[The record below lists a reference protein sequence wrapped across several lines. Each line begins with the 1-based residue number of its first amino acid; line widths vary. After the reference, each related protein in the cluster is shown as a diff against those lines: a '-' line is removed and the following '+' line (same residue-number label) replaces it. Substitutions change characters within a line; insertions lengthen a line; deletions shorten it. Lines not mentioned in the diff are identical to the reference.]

1 MTATDPT
8 RPARGRRALER
19 GRNGGRKGAD
29 ASHVTGTDKATVTTR
44 GTPQGATQGTPEGA
58 TQGASQGATQGTA
71 QGATQGTAQGAAK
84 GARSRRSPART
95 RLRRLQFRLTLAYT
109 LVTLAGVSVLSWMVI
124 RTDERSWHAAEYD
137 EMGRRAAVSTSLI
150 YYTDAGIQ
158 LDGLYDD
165 EATQGRPQVT
175 VLRRAPGGTLKRI
188 FTSQGQA
195 EPVAEARLTALAR
208 SAMERD
214 DTVRA
219 EVSDAHGDPA
229 YLLGRPFHHDESGA
243 VEGAVVVVGDPAHR
257 VAEHGRLIVSVLT
270 GAGLLTCLA
279 AVTGHLLSGRSLRPA
294 WQALEAQERM
304 LADTAHELRTPV
316 AVMRSSVDV
325 AGTDPRGLGP
335 HLPRIRRATERLT
348 DVVDNVLTRGRLQG
362 AADTLRPVPL
372 RLDQLVEQVC
382 EELTAG
388 PHTLTAS
395 LEPSVATADP
405 ALVRIAVRNLLDNAL
420 RHGRTPGDPEG
431 RAQVHVTVRGPV
443 VAVSDRGPGVA
454 AANLPVLAARFRSPG
469 GGSGIGLSLVAEVAT
484 AHGGAL
490 TADTRPGGGSVFR
503 LVLGPREARRA
514 RGRSTVPGNG
524 PVS

>member
-1 MTATDPT
+1 MTAADPN
-8 RPARGRRALER
+8 RPARSRRAPER
-19 GRNGGRKGAD
+19 GREGRREGA
-29 ASHVTGTDKATVTTR
+29 GKAAGARRGTVTTEAKATAR
-44 GTPQGATQGTPEGA
+44 GAGERA
-58 TQGASQGATQGTA
+58 
-71 QGATQGTAQGAAK
+71 
-84 GARSRRSPART
+84 RRSPARL

-124 RTDERSWHAAEYD
+124 RTDERSWRAAEYD

-165 EATQGRPQVT
+165 EATEGGPQVT

-188 FTSQGQA
+188 FTSRGEA

-270 GAGLLTCLA
+270 GAGLLTGLA

-325 AGTDPRGLGP
+325 AGMDPRGLDP

-362 AADTLRPVPL
+362 ATDTLRPVPL

-395 LEPSVATADP
+395 LEPSVVTADP

-420 RHGRTPGDPEG
+420 RHGRTPGDPAG

-454 AANLPVLAARFRSPG
+454 AADLPALASRFRSPG

-490 TADTRPGGGSVFR
+490 TADTRPGGGAVFR
-503 LVLGPREARRA
+503 LLLGPREARRA
-514 RGRSTVPGNG
+514 RGRSTVPGNS
-524 PVS
+524 PAS